1 MALKIVGAVGIRVRP
16 EAKGFRDE
24 ADRQIR
30 RQMGDKDSRVPY
42 RMRPEFNDDELK
54 REFDRHKRQMKRE
67 LEGIGKN
74 LDFELPSLRLDT
86 REHMRRLGSLRKAQQ
101 FLRDDVLSV
110 RKALVDQ
117 VKALNAELART
128 PKNKRFAA
136 QREDLKRQKWAIEA
150 ELAAMRRLYDTRKE
164 FGGDFSRAE
173 RNLTEQARRY
183 SEQRK
188 KLYHGEARELGLAA
202 LALSGRGKRLASI
215 MESINEHVKSAADY
229 RGWGVTDELK
239 RATERANEFKEVLAG
254 FNAEQRRAITNK
266 VQSEDNER
274 IHRENVEH
282 MRRLRDEAKKTKE
295 YIDGLTGKLDV
306 ELTGTKSA
314 AGVLTWLSRP
324 RTVPLHVRVTGKSLA
339 VATGLL
345 KSVAGANTLS
355 KLGSGFENVLRNYDK
370 FSIVAASVATVIGNI
385 SNAAIGGVAA
395 IAGIGKGLA
404 QVFQGAAMA
413 PTILGAFATSL
424 VVATTATKDFFA
436 ALASGD
442 FSSLTGN
449 ALKNAERLKG
459 TWTDLAE
466 TIQDNFWER
475 AGTSM
480 SDFVL
485 KAMPALNKG
494 LGETAAAMGK
504 AWDNIFKA
512 FTHSLDV
519 GYMDSMFKGLA
530 ETTDLVADAAGPAMR
545 AVMQLGARGAE
556 HLPRLGGW
564 LRDSAEAFERFI
576 AEADAA
582 GRIDQW
588 IDNSVRS
595 IKDLGNVT
603 MGAWRIME
611 GLADAALRAGGP
623 SLTQFGDAMLRW
635 GEAMKSARG
644 QFIMSELFSG
654 AFEGLSRFGQG
665 LGDFF
670 GAIGRNIGYV
680 RQLESAVGGLGGAL
694 FSNLGL
700 VLDNK
705 TFQRGTVQGLED
717 IVTALGDL
725 RPAFS
730 DAASMVGHLG
740 RLSGAVFKGIAPTIN
755 AVVGVVES
763 MTSALIDPVVDLVPR
778 LTSGMGALVGLIAPA
793 AEGGAKA
800 VGGLIDGFNKL
811 PGVVQTALLTLG
823 GLAMLRPHLTSLGD
837 AVGKRLVPA
846 YTRWGRVARQVHKE
860 AAASGRPISMTTAA
874 YRAFKHEMQATGRMA
889 LSTGQ
894 RLTRTSAAFATFDR
908 LTGMSMYGAYQ
919 GMRRASSAAVDFG
932 QASRHL
938 GAALRESGTGFREL
952 GRQTMVLGAR
962 AMPELADQ
970 VRMLRDGAARDL
982 PVFGAYLR
990 QAGERG
996 REFGQTVTRSVRD
1009 GASRAVSAAR
1019 TQLAP
1024 LGSVVRSQ
1032 MDLAAA
1038 QVRSSFA
1045 PMVAHVREG
1054 SSRVVSAFREAGSA
1068 LGTTFALPI
1077 QQLQS
1082 AGTSAKNGLSRI
1094 AGGATEAAKA
1104 IGTSA
1109 GSGLRRA
1116 ALGLTAALGGGWG
1129 MAIAGAAVGIGV
1141 LAQASADSKQRVEE
1155 FRSTLSPVGNTTF
1168 KTYELGAQK
1177 ASQAT
1182 KALGMD
1188 WLAAGE
1194 TWYEVGDKIGV
1205 SSETLN
1211 RAFAGNKQAVEEV
1224 NRAVKDWEAQPGFE
1238 NPRWTHAVQSLKG
1251 HVNDAKKELEQ
1262 AQAETRGWADSL
1274 GVTDA
1279 KVENMRA
1286 TWGAMSDQVAT
1297 ARVEGG
1303 LLLQTIDTMTNSTVS
1318 AADAAYNYYNAWDQG
1333 KQALTAFGDKYAD
1346 SMRKVEKSL
1355 FDTNGH
1361 FDMTKQSTRE
1371 LYGIMR
1377 SQLEPAFGR
1386 VAESFNRFGGGSEG
1400 VAAARQ
1406 TMSDIRGEMMT
1417 HLTEVVGMNETAA
1430 GQMLDALN
1438 IKPDAVEMV
1447 LDKANV
1453 ETNIADIANSLR
1465 MLTGQPSELKVKADG
1480 SAATMSLQ
1488 MVRSH
1493 ADALASKDVGMSVT
1507 LEDGRVIEKI
1517 GKIDTDVEN
1526 LAAKEAIVRLAAQ
1539 DDVSGIASRV
1549 KGLLDNGFQ
1558 NKEYKALLTAMDKA
1572 SGLAASSR
1580 DKIMAAF
1587 VNNDYEATLTA
1598 IDEASGISEE
1608 AKSKLKSLIETDY
1621 TANIDANDNASSKTQ
1636 EVADGIDRI
1645 NSKDA
1650 VVRVTNTGADS
1661 INRMI
1666 ARIESIQDKHV
1677 VIRVTNTGADSINR
1691 MVNRIE
1697 QLQDK
1702 HVTINVTNTGA
1713 ESLNRM
1719 QSRLDGLRD
1728 KQVVVT
1734 VTNTGS
1740 ESLNRLAG
1748 RIDQIENKQATVSV
1762 TNTGSESL
1770 GRLIGKINEVKSK
1783 SAVVTVTN
1791 TGAAS
1796 LSRLKGRIDAI
1807 KGKSARVTVTN
1818 TGADSLVRLKGRIDA
1833 IRSKSER
1840 VTVTNT
1846 GSDSLVRLKSRI
1858 DAIRSKSVRVSASTS
1873 GSGALSALQR
1883 RINSVR
1889 GKTVT
1894 VRVNTV
1900 GSVPKAFAD
1909 GGIVNGK
1916 GVQTFA
1922 NGGFWL
1928 GRQLD
1933 QRIRHLAE
1941 NHVAQI
1947 APAGAYRVWAEPE
1960 TGGEA
1965 YIPLAKTKRSR
1976 SEDILSQVAS
1986 HFGGRYERPSE
1997 RREVVTASGDTY
2009 NLAIN
2014 TTTSS
2019 SANEISDELM
2029 FNLRHLRSGGGG
2041 KGRR

>member
-42 RMRPEFNDDELK
+42 RMRPEFDDDEMK
-54 REFDRHKRQMKRE
+54 REFDRHKRQMKRQ
-67 LEGIGKN
+67 
-74 LDFELPSLRLDT
+74 
-86 REHMRRLGSLRKAQQ
+86 LG
-101 FLRDDVLSV
+101 DLS
-110 RKALVDQ
+110 DS
-117 VKALNAELART
+117 T
-128 PKNKRFAA
+128 
-136 QREDLKRQKWAIEA
+136 RQKIETKYTFLYSA
-150 ELAAMRRLYDTRKE
+150 NDLRRMR
-164 FGGDFSRAE
+164 
-173 RNLTEQARRY
+173 NM
-183 SEQRK
+183 
-188 KLYHGEARELGLAA
+188 REET
-202 LALSGRGKRLASI
+202 KRLAGEYKELRKEQRGIDEWGAFRSGALGDAVAVRDLLR
-215 MESINEHVKSAADY
+215 ENRAEY
-229 RGWGVTDELK
+229 RRLSETAQNIK
-239 RATERANEFKEVLAG
+239 RAFLDLDEERQLRRERGARGVSDFSLELRQLAAEGDTFRSILQSVNDARRDLTDRGGNRLMKHVSDDLRVAVERAEETRRLWREIDDGA
-254 FNAEQRRAITNK
+254 RRALSVK
-266 VQSEDNER
+266 MQGADNER
-274 IHRENVEH
+274 IHRENLAH
-282 MRRLRDEAKKTKE
+282 LRKLRDEAKDTKE

-306 ELTGTKSA
+306 ELTGTKTA
-314 AGVLTWLSRP
+314 AGVLAWLSRP

-339 VATGLL
+339 VATGVL
-345 KSVAGANTLS
+345 KSVAGVNALS

-370 FSIVAASVATVIGNI
+370 FSVVAAAVATVIGNI
-385 SNAAIGGVAA
+385 SNAAVGGVAA

-404 QVFQGAAMA
+404 QVFQGAAMG
-413 PTILGAFATSL
+413 PTILGAIATSM

-436 ALASGD
+436 ALKSGD
-442 FSSLTGN
+442 FGSLTGN

-459 TWTDLAE
+459 TWTELSE
-466 TIQDNFWER
+466 TIQENFWER

-494 LGETAAAMGK
+494 LGETATAMGK

-603 MGAWRIME
+603 KGAWRMLE

-635 GEAMKSARG
+635 GDAMKSARG
-644 QFIMSELFSG
+644 QFIMSELFAG

-670 GAIGRNIGYV
+670 GSIGRNIGYV

-778 LTSGMGALVGLIAPA
+778 LTSGMGALVGLIAPV

-800 VGGLIDGFNKL
+800 VGGLVDGFNKL
-811 PGVVQTALLTLG
+811 PGAVQTALLTLG
-823 GLAMLRPHLTSLGD
+823 GLTMLRPHISALGD

-846 YTRWGRVARQVHKE
+846 YTRWGQVARQVHKD

-889 LSTGQ
+889 LSTGE
-894 RLTRTSAAFATFDR
+894 RLTRVGNVFATFDR
-908 LTGMSMYGAYQ
+908 LTGMSMYGAYE
-919 GMRRASSAAVDFG
+919 GMRRASSAAGEFS
-932 QASRHL
+932 QAGRHL
-938 GAALRESGTGFREL
+938 RTALYESGAGFREL
-952 GRQTMVLGAR
+952 GRQALVLGGR

-996 REFGQTVTRSVRD
+996 REFGQTVTQSVRD

-1019 TQLAP
+1019 THLAP

-1045 PMVAHVREG
+1045 PMVAHAREG
-1054 SSRVVSAFREAGSA
+1054 SGRVVSAFREAGRA
-1068 LGTTFALPI
+1068 MGTTFALPI

-1082 AGTSAKNGLSRI
+1082 AGASARTGLSRI

-1129 MAIAGAAVGIGV
+1129 MAIAGAAVGVGL

-1155 FRSTLSPVGNTTF
+1155 FRGSLSPIGNTTF
-1168 KTYELGAQK
+1168 KTYEIGAQR

-1194 TWYEVGDKIGV
+1194 TWYDVGSRIGV
-1205 SSETLN
+1205 SSETMN
-1211 RAFAGNKQAVEEV
+1211 RAFAGNKEAVEEV
-1224 NRAVKDWEAQPGFE
+1224 NRAVKEWESQPGLE

-1286 TWGAMSDQVAT
+1286 TWGAMSDQVAS

-1303 LLLQTIDTMTNSTVS
+1303 MLLQTIDTMTNSTVS

-1333 KQALTAFGDKYAD
+1333 KQALTAFGDKYAN
-1346 SMRKVEKSL
+1346 SMKKVEKSL

-1386 VAESFNRFGGGSEG
+1386 VAESFNRFGGGTEG

-1558 NKEYKALLTAMDKA
+1558 NKEYKALLTAMDNA
-1572 SGLAASSR
+1572 SGLASSSR

-1608 AKSKLKSLIETDY
+1608 AKSKLKSLIEADY
-1621 TANIDANDNASSKTQ
+1621 TANIDAKDNASSKTK

-1691 MVNRIE
+1691 MINRIE

-1740 ESLNRLAG
+1740 ESLNRLTE
-1748 RIDQIENKQATVSV
+1748 RIDRIQNKQATVTV

-1770 GRLIGKINEVKSK
+1770 ARLTEKINGVKSK

-1791 TGAAS
+1791 TGAES
-1796 LSRLKGRIDAI
+1796 LNRLKGRIDAI

-1858 DAIRSKSVRVSASTS
+1858 DAIRSKSVRVTASTS
-1873 GSGALSALQR
+1873 GEGAVSALQR

-1900 GSVPKAFAD
+1900 GSVPRAFAD

-1916 GVQTFA
+1916 GVQMFA

-1965 YIPLAKTKRSR
+1965 YIPLARTKRSR

-1997 RREVVTASGDTY
+1997 RSEVVTASGDTY